1 MNLFENAYDYIKEAV
16 SHEPNYVKLMKWA
29 ISVHFNSGSSMN
41 GDQETPMPSRIGYY
55 FSTIRFQN
63 WATNYEPDVGKF
75 APLALFYNCN
85 CKTFVGKQE
94 VAENRQFTI
103 VYAVQDIEGL
113 KEEIATNKTIAKC
126 FRGPEP
132 APSFDKELPAE
143 LHRIAEEHVFYAK
156 FFWRNDEQDAI
167 VIGPERLA
175 NLGPIIKN
183 SEFATGKVE
192 VFRDRQARGKKNDF
206 RHDTGL
212 YTTIS
217 LDRRADFM
225 RKIFGTCVNK
235 PYIEITLPSEKEKGK
250 TRVFHAAMNNYSD
263 LTTVDD
269 TRNNLLYIGV
279 SPDDYGD
286 AVRYKMAQEGFKE
299 FDKWKEIS
307 LLTKSGKGVRKVGLG
322 TSALKEA
329 IRDIVFGISDSD
341 GKKITKKSGEAAPRA
356 SGPAT
361 FACDSSSFAR
371 ITQMANRMVA
381 AYNNEHKASASV
393 DVDNTDES
401 VTITGMSA
409 KALEQ
414 FTEILDKRGMKYSK
428 M

>member
-1 MNLFENAYDYIKEAV
+1 
-16 SHEPNYVKLMKWA
+16 
-29 ISVHFNSGSSMN
+29 
-41 GDQETPMPSRIGYY
+41 MPSRIGYY

-103 VYAVQDIEGL
+103 VYGVQDIDGL

-126 FRGPEP
+126 FRGAEP
-132 APSFDKELPAE
+132 APTFDKELPGE

-156 FFWRNDEQDAI
+156 FFWRNDEQDAL
-167 VIGPERLA
+167 VVGPERLA
-175 NLGPIIKN
+175 NLGQIIKN
-183 SEFATGKVE
+183 SEFATGKIE

-217 LDRRADFM
+217 LERRADFM
-225 RKIFGTCVNK
+225 RKIYGTCVNK
-235 PYIEITLPSEKEKGK
+235 PYIEIKLPGENGK

-269 TRNNLLYIGV
+269 TNNNLLYVGV

-286 AVRYKMAQEGFKE
+286 AVRYRMAQEGFKD
-299 FDKWKEIS
+299 FDSWKEIS
-307 LLTKSGKGVRKVGLG
+307 LLSSTGKGVRKVGLG

-329 IRDIVFGISDSD
+329 IRDIVFGKSDPN
-341 GKKITKKSGEAAPRA
+341 GKKITKKPGAAAPSA

-371 ITQMANRMVA
+371 ITQMANRMVS
-381 AYNNEHKASASV
+381 AYNSEHKATASV

-414 FTEILDKRGMKYSK
+414 FTEILNKRGMTYSK